1 METLHTIRKWLDKIV
16 GTICIFLFALMV
28 VVGSYQ
34 IITRFIFNN
43 PSTISEELL
52 TYSFAWMAMFATAY
66 VFGKRDHMRMTFV
79 VDKLAPAQ
87 RKVLEIVLE
96 VLVIAFAA
104 IVLIYGDTTF
114 IHNISCKNKERDS
127 KQAEYRDTGEDS
139 LASGQ
144 YGYIQIHDWKNCTYG
159 RYTKC
164 YCDRHTGNQHDNQE
178 D

>member
-66 VFGKRDHMRMTFV
+66 VFGKRDHMR
-79 VDKLAPAQ
+79 
-87 RKVLEIVLE
+87 KVLEIVLE

-104 IVLIYGDTTF
+104 IVLIYGGF
-114 IHNISCKNKERDS
+114 NIMGLTMTQKTASLGVMMGQVYAVVPISGILIAIYGILNVVDLCKGYERKEEEE
-127 KQAEYRDTGEDS
+127 K
-139 LASGQ
+139 
-144 YGYIQIHDWKNCTYG
+144 
-159 RYTKC
+159 
-164 YCDRHTGNQHDNQE
+164 
-178 D
+178 

>member
-104 IVLIYGDTTF
+104 IVLIYGGF
-114 IHNISCKNKERDS
+114 NIMGQVYAVVPISGILIAIYGILNVVDLCKGYERKEEEE
-127 KQAEYRDTGEDS
+127 K
-139 LASGQ
+139 
-144 YGYIQIHDWKNCTYG
+144 
-159 RYTKC
+159 
-164 YCDRHTGNQHDNQE
+164 
-178 D
+178 

>member
-104 IVLIYGDTTF
+104 IVLIY
-114 IHNISCKNKERDS
+114 DS
-127 KQAEYRDTGEDS
+127 EDS
-139 LASGQ
+139 FPWSYDGTGICSRSDFRNPDCDL
-144 YGYIQIHDWKNCTYG
+144 WNF
-159 RYTKC
+159 KC
-164 YCDRHTGNQHDNQE
+164 S
-178 D
+178 